1 MTEIRAPARERCAFC
16 GRPARGRCS
25 NCRRPFCSDHGV
37 VQCSACNE
45 PLRPLPSHRL
55 YRGTVLALAVS
66 ALFAVVL
73 LWQQWPGAAP
83 GLASGTERL
92 GAAAGQV
99 AAPAPDSQSGA
110 TTVPA
115 ANYIEYTIKAGDT
128 LGGLTTQFNTTL
140 EAIMGLNPGLN
151 PSALQLGQ
159 VVRIPLAPAGTA
171 PPPAAA
177 PSTPT
182 PVPSAFAEYTV
193 RAGDTLWD
201 IATLYSTTVE
211 ALVAANGLEG
221 GVLRVGMVIRVP
233 RS

>member
-1 MTEIRAPARERCAFC
+1 M
-16 GRPARGRCS
+16 
-25 NCRRPFCSDHGV
+25 

-66 ALFAVVL
+66 ALFAVAL

-83 GLASGTERL
+83 GLASGSERP

-171 PPPAAA
+171 PPPAAV
-177 PSTPT
+177 PSTQT
-182 PVPSAFAEYTV
+182 PVPSGFAEYTV